1 MVWYAPTLSKIFIH
15 SFILFIIISLVR
27 LSVCYQN
34 PSASHNHAYLPGPE
48 ISYIVLL
55 ILTHKDEVWAGG
67 AGGSYRSES
76 SLESY
81 AFSPTTRHTECV
93 VYCVP
98 GLI

>member
-1 MVWYAPTLSKIFIH
+1 MIP
-15 SFILFIIISLVR
+15 ISHFLQVFSRESDSRIANVR

-34 PSASHNHAYLPGPE
+34 PSACQNHAYLPGPA